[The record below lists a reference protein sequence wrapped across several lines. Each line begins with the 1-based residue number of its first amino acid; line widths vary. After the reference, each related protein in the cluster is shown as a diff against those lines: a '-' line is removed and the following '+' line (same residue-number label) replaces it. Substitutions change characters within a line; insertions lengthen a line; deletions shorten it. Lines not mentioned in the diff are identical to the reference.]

1 MRQFLRIAVLAALV
15 LTITTSALSQS
26 AGFSVRGKATNLPK
40 ELFVAGSPLVHLQ
53 RTGAD
58 APLYSVP
65 LKADGTFEFTNVA
78 PGAYWVAFAGLNP
91 RALPYATT
99 ITISKSDIANL
110 EVDLK
115 NNPFPE
121 SAAQSVTPMFNMN
134 SSKTLEGTVT
144 STLASV
150 EPAHAPY
157 RYFRMK
163 VGEESWA
170 VRMSASNR
178 AIPTPENSPL
188 HVGDHVRVTV
198 HPDRDGNSRG
208 LLIQPDR
215 QNDPLS
221 GVTVIARN

>member
-15 LTITTSALSQS
+15 LAITTSALSQS
-26 AGFSVRGKATNLPK
+26 AGFSVRGKVANLPK
-40 ELFVAGSPLVHLQ
+40 ELLVAGSPLVHLQ
-53 RTGAD
+53 PTAAD

-121 SAAQSVTPMFNMN
+121 SAAQSVVPMFDTN

-150 EPAHAPY
+150 EPARAPY

-170 VRMSASNR
+170 VRMYASNG
-178 AIPTPENSPL
+178 ATPTPENSPL

-198 HPDRDGNSRG
+198 HPDRDGNPRG